1 MKKKIL
7 SVLIGVSLIMGIIG
21 VNASSIVY
29 EESIYEETV
38 VNEMDITPLMATN
51 DIVTY
56 ADSYGTLE
64 FVKTIQGNSYT
75 AFVRYDGLSMYWSE
89 DTGYNPIVKM

>member
-89 DTGYNPIVKM
+89 DTGYNTKY